1 MNRGIALL
9 LAALDACCVVLGLV
23 CAWGFWLW
31 LAPNLQRL
39 VQVQLW
45 ELLLPNPWMPA
56 GAVFIIVWIV
66 ALRQLGLH
74 DPSRMGSSVNI
85 ISGVSRSALAMV
97 VFTIVSNFLFAERVY
112 PKGLVV
118 PFLGFAWAW
127 LALARL
133 ATFRLLLRLETPPT
147 AARALIVG
155 IGEDGVAMA
164 EHISRHARHVCSVAG
179 FLRTEASGPP
189 VVPVEQILGA
199 VDDLSALVNAH
210 DIRLIILATRRIARQ
225 DALKLAVQADHM
237 GLRVLQA
244 PYSWGAVSPRLGF
257 ARIGDLE
264 LIDFVGIRYPT
275 LGEQMKRAFDFASV
289 LIGGAVI
296 LPALIAVAVAIKMQD
311 RGPVFYVAKRVG
323 KGGRTFGFYKFRSMI
338 VNANA
343 MKDALRDQNEAD
355 GRLFKIAKDPRI
367 TPFGQFIRKYSV
379 DEFPQLINV
388 LRGDMNLVG
397 PRALPAEDLLGI
409 EKDAEM
415 QYWFEQRSKVMP
427 GITGLW
433 QVSGRSDLGFADMMR
448 LDIAY
453 IQNWS
458 LWLDLQILV
467 KTIPAVLK
475 GRGAK

>member
-1 MNRGIALL
+1 MNRGIAFA
-9 LAALDACCVVLGLV
+9 LAILDAACVMLGLM
-23 CAWGFWLW
+23 CSWAFWLW

-39 VQVQLW
+39 VQVQFW

-56 GAVFIIVWIV
+56 GAVLIVVWLV

-74 DPSRMGSSVNI
+74 DPGRMGSSVNI
-85 ISGVSRSALAMV
+85 VSAISRSAVAMA
-97 VFTIVSNFLFAERVY
+97 VFTIFSNFLFAERVY

-118 PFLGFAWAW
+118 PFILFSWAW
-127 LALARL
+127 LVAARL

-179 FLRTEASGPP
+179 FLRTEASGAP
-189 VVPVEQILGA
+189 VVPVDQILGGI
-199 VDDLSALVNAH
+199 DDLPSLVNAL
-210 DIRLIILATRRIARQ
+210 DIRLIILATRRIARH

-257 ARIGDLE
+257 ARIGDLD
-264 LIDFVGIRYPT
+264 LIDFVGIQYPT
-275 LGEQMKRAFDFASV
+275 LGEQVKRAFDIAAV
-289 LIGGAVI
+289 LLGGAVI
-296 LPALIAVAVAIKMQD
+296 LLPTLLVAAIIRFQD
-311 RGPVFYVAKRVG
+311 GGPILYVGKRVG
-323 KGGRTFGFYKFRSMI
+323 KGGRTFGFYKFRSMV
-338 VNANA
+338 VNAHA
-343 MKDALRDQNEAD
+343 LKDALRDQNEAD
-355 GRLFKIAKDPRI
+355 GRLFKIANDPRV

-379 DEFPQLINV
+379 DELPQLLNV
-388 LRGDMNLVG
+388 LKGEMNLVG
-397 PRALPAEDLLGI
+397 PRALPEEDLRGI
-409 EKDAEM
+409 EHDAEM
-415 QYWFEQRSKVMP
+415 RYWFDQRSKVTP

-458 LWLDLQILV
+458 LWLDLQILL

-475 GRGAK
+475 GRGAR

>member
-9 LAALDACCVVLGLV
+9 LAALDAVCVLLGLL
-23 CAWGFWLW
+23 CAWAFWLW

-39 VQVQLW
+39 LQVRLW

-56 GAVFIIVWIV
+56 GGVYLVVWLV

-74 DPSRMGSSVNI
+74 DPGRMGSSVNI
-85 ISGVSRSALAMV
+85 LSAVTRSALAV
-97 VFTIVSNFLFAERVY
+97 AVFTIFANFLFAERVY

-118 PFLGFAWAW
+118 PFIAFSWAW

-133 ATFRLLLRLETPPT
+133 ATWRALLRLEKPPT
-147 AARALIVG
+147 ASRALIVG
-155 IGEDGVAMA
+155 IGEDGAAMA
-164 EHISRHARHVCSVAG
+164 EHLARHARHVCSVAG

-189 VVPVEQILGA
+189 AVAPDQILGS
-199 VDDLSALVNAH
+199 VDDLATLVNAL
-210 DIRLIILATRRIARQ
+210 DIRLVILATRRIARQ
-225 DALKLAVQADHM
+225 DALKLAIKADRM

-257 ARIGDLE
+257 TRIGDLD
-264 LIDFVGIRYPT
+264 LIDFVGIQYPT
-275 LGEQMKRAFDFASV
+275 LGEQVKRAFDIAAV
-289 LIGGAVI
+289 LVGGALI
-296 LPALIAVAVAIKMQD
+296 LPPLLCVAAFIKLQD
-311 RGPVFYVAKRVG
+311 RGPVFYVGKRIG
-323 KGGRTFGFYKFRSMI
+323 KGGRAFGFYKFRSMV

-343 MKDALRDQNEAD
+343 MKDALRAQNEAD
-355 GRLFKIAKDPRI
+355 GRLFKMKNDPRI
-367 TPFGQFIRKYSV
+367 TPFGHFIRKYSV
-379 DEFPQLINV
+379 DEFPQLLNV

-409 EKDAEM
+409 EHDAEM
-415 QYWFEQRSKVMP
+415 QYWFDQRSKVMP

>member
-1 MNRGIALL
+1 MNRGIALA
-9 LAALDACCVVLGLV
+9 LALLDACCVVLGLV

-56 GAVFIIVWIV
+56 GAVFIVVWV
-66 ALRQLGLH
+66 VGLRQLGLH
-74 DPSRMGSSVNI
+74 DPGRMGSSVNI
-85 ISGVSRSALAMV
+85 VSGVSRSAVAV
-97 VFTIVSNFLFAERVY
+97 AVFTIVANFLFAERVY
-112 PKGLVV
+112 PKGLVI
-118 PFLGFAWAW
+118 PFIVFSWAW
-127 LALARL
+127 LCVARL
-133 ATFRLLLRLETPPT
+133 GTFRLLLRLETPPT

-155 IGEDGVAMA
+155 IGEDGSAMA
-164 EHISRHARHVCSVAG
+164 EHIARHARHVCSVAG
-179 FLRTEASGPP
+179 FLRTETSGAPA
-189 VVPVEQILGA
+189 VPLEEILGGI
-199 VDDLSALVNAH
+199 DDLPALVNSL
-210 DIRLIILATRRIARQ
+210 DISLIILATRRIARQ

-257 ARIGDLE
+257 ARIGDLD
-264 LIDFVGIRYPT
+264 LIDFVGIQYPT
-275 LGEQMKRAFDFASV
+275 LGEQVKRAFDILAV
-289 LIGGAVI
+289 LAGGAII
-296 LPALIAVAVAIKMQD
+296 LLPVLAVAAAVKLQD
-311 RGPVFYVAKRVG
+311 GGPVFYLAKRVG

-343 MKDALRDQNEAD
+343 MKDSLRDQNETD
-355 GRLFKIAKDPRI
+355 GRLFKIAKDPRV

-379 DEFPQLINV
+379 DELPQLMNV
-388 LRGDMNLVG
+388 LRGEMNLVG
-397 PRALPAEDLLGI
+397 PRALPEEDLRGI
-409 EKDAEM
+409 EHDPEM
-415 QYWFEQRSKVMP
+415 RYWFDQRSKVMP

-467 KTIPAVLK
+467 KTVPAVLK